1 MIFNSFLDIKI
12 KVKGDTE
19 DKRVKVSLRGITKTK
34 TPIIFLSFL
43 LIFVAGFAL
52 VIPQASATTVSIG
65 NFSSA
70 HGETITAPI
79 LISEVENYG
88 TGGISVTYNP
98 AVVNVTSVSDGPDS
112 SVVVWT
118 ANNTAGIAAIS
129 AWNLYGVSGDVVFA
143 NISFTAV
150 GSPGSSTPLNLNVTT
165 LADIDYDDIL
175 AAVNNGSFSILSQSS
190 LFDTGTSEKPYP
202 SIFGTHNGTIK
213 SDQTIT
219 VNRLYTYACPGTGG
233 HAEFVRIWGGNGV
246 DAHAT
251 WVGYV
256 DDWHNLTFDES
267 FTLESGVEY
276 NYTIR
281 TGSYPQ
287 IIHASDY
294 NATGGKI
301 TCTEFVDANGLIH
314 ENRIPAIR
322 LFYVQ

>member
-1 MIFNSFLDIKI
+1 MIFNSFLAVKI
-12 KVKGDTE
+12 KVKGDTG
-19 DKRVKVSLRGITKTK
+19 DKRVKVSLRGIFKTK
-34 TPIIFLSFL
+34 TPIIFFSFF
-43 LIFVAGFAL
+43 LIFIAGFAL
-52 VIPQASATTVSIG
+52 VITQASATTVSIG

-79 LISEVENYG
+79 LMSEVENYG
-88 TGGISVTYNP
+88 AGTISVTYNP
-98 AVVNVTSVSDGPDS
+98 AVVNVTSVSDGPNS
-112 SVVVWT
+112 SVVVWD
-118 ANNTAGIAAIS
+118 ANNTVGRVAIS
-129 AWNLYGVSGDVVFA
+129 AWNLYGVSGYVVFA

-150 GSPGSSTPLNLNVTT
+150 GSAGSSTPLNLDITT
-165 LADIDYDDIL
+165 LADTGYDDIL
-175 AAVNNGSFSILSQSS
+175 VAVNNGSFSILSQSS
-190 LFDTGTSEKPYP
+190 LFDTGASERPYP

-213 SDQTIT
+213 SDQMIT

-251 WVGYV
+251 WGGYV

-267 FTLESGVEY
+267 FTLEPGVEY

-287 IIHASDY
+287 IIHASEY

-301 TCTEFVDANGLIH
+301 TCTEFIDANGLVH
-314 ENRIPAIR
+314 ENRIPVIR